1 MKTMDMYTDLE
12 SRGILD
18 ETRQELIEHGTV
30 QFPVA
35 VYEEDLLNDPI
46 YWHWHKEWE
55 FGIIT
60 EGEGI
65 VAMDNKQYRLKAGD
79 FFFNNAE
86 VLHAAWASMSGT
98 VTMHVI
104 VFHPRVV
111 GGSRESVFWQ
121 KYVTPLNE
129 HPHMRGFVLKDD
141 EERKAR
147 CAQLVE
153 EIWDKCSKKDPGYEF
168 LVRADLSELTYIAFQ
183 QSQNELDVIQKKENR
198 DAKRTKKMMLYI
210 QAHYGED
217 ISLAQ
222 LSECAD
228 ISESECMRCFKRV
241 IGITPIQFIK
251 QFRIQQAKI
260 LLTNTAE
267 KIVDIGL
274 QCGFQDMSY
283 FSKTFQ
289 QQCGCTPTE
298 YRKKALAESLS

>member
-1 MKTMDMYTDLE
+1 MKTLDMYTDLE

-18 ETRQELIEHGTV
+18 ENRQELIEHGTV

-35 VYEEDLLNDPI
+35 VYLEDLLNDPI

-86 VLHAAWASMSGT
+86 VLHAAWASMTGT

-104 VFHPRVV
+104 VFHPRIV
-111 GGSRESVFWQ
+111 GGSIESVFWQ
-121 KYVTPLNE
+121 KYVTPLNDN
-129 HPHMRGFVLKDD
+129 PHVRGFVLQEGEKLR
-141 EERKAR
+141 EH
-147 CAQLVE
+147 CAKLVE
-153 EIWDKCSKKDPGYEF
+153 EIWDKCSKKVPGYEF
-168 LVRADLSELTYIAFQ
+168 QVRNDLSELTYLVYQ
-183 QSQNELDVIQKKENR
+183 HSQNELEVIPKKENR
-198 DAKRTKKMMLYI
+198 DAKRIKNMMLYI
-210 QAHYGED
+210 QEHYGED
-217 ISLAQ
+217 VSLAQ
-222 LSECAD
+222 LSSCAD

-241 IGITPIQFIK
+241 IGVTPIQFLK
-251 QFRIQQAKI
+251 QFRIQQAKN
-260 LLTNTAE
+260 LLANTSE
-267 KIVDIGL
+267 KIVDIGI

-298 YRKKALAESLS
+298 FRRKSLVEAL